1 MPLPALSMPLVRRAF
16 LALAVLLTPVLLAAP
31 VAAATPAES
40 FVNDNIQ
47 KGLEIL
53 RDKKL
58 TTVQRRDQFKA
69 LLLGLVD
76 TRRIAVYTLGQYR
89 NSASPA
95 DVDAFAGAFQNYA
108 TAAYQTYFAKYT
120 DQVLKVSGST
130 QRNPTDFIVHTQ
142 LIDPGS
148 SQPPANVDFRVR
160 TDAGKMVVVD
170 VAYEGI
176 WLSIQ
181 QRDQFVGFLG
191 QNNGNVRTLITHLSD
206 LAVNLGKP
214 VN

>member
-1 MPLPALSMPLVRRAF
+1 MLLSALSMPLLRRAV
-16 LALAVLLTPVLLAAP
+16 LALAVLLAPLAAGP
-31 VAAATPAES
+31 AAAATPAES
-40 FVNDNIQ
+40 FVNENIQ

-58 TTVQRRDQFKA
+58 TVPQRRDQSKA

-76 TRRIAVYTLGQYR
+76 TRRIALYTLGQYR

-95 DVDAFAGAFQNYA
+95 DIDAFAAAFQNYA

-120 DQVLKVSGST
+120 DQVLKVTGST

-148 SQPPANVDFRVR
+148 SQPPAAVDFRVR
-160 TDAGKMVVVD
+160 TDQGKPVVVD

-191 QNNGNVRTLITHLSD
+191 QNNGNVRTLIAHLSD

>member
-1 MPLPALSMPLVRRAF
+1 MSLAILSMPLLRRAV
-16 LALAVLLTPVLLAAP
+16 LALALLAPLAVQP
-31 VAAATPAES
+31 AAAATPAES
-40 FVNDNIQ
+40 FVNENIQ

-58 TTVQRRDQFKA
+58 TVPQRRDQFKA

-76 TRRIAVYTLGQYR
+76 TRRIALYTLGQYR

-95 DVDAFAGAFQNYA
+95 DIDAFSAAFQNYA

-120 DQVLKVSGST
+120 DQVLKVTGST

-148 SQPPANVDFRVR
+148 SQPPAAVDFRVR
-160 TDAGKMVVVD
+160 TDQGKPVVVD

-191 QNNGNVRTLITHLSD
+191 QNNGNVRTLIAHLSD

>member
-1 MPLPALSMPLVRRAF
+1 MLLSALSMPLLRRAV
-16 LALAVLLTPVLLAAP
+16 LALAVLLAPLAAGP
-31 VAAATPAES
+31 AAAATPAES
-40 FVNDNIQ
+40 FVNENIQ

-58 TTVQRRDQFKA
+58 TVPQRRDQFKA

-76 TRRIAVYTLGQYR
+76 TRRIALYTLGQYR

-95 DVDAFAGAFQNYA
+95 DIDAFAAAFQNYA

-120 DQVLKVSGST
+120 DQVLKVTGST

-148 SQPPANVDFRVR
+148 SQPPAAVDFRVR
-160 TDAGKMVVVD
+160 TDQGKPVVVD

-191 QNNGNVRTLITHLSD
+191 QNNGNVRTLIAHLSD